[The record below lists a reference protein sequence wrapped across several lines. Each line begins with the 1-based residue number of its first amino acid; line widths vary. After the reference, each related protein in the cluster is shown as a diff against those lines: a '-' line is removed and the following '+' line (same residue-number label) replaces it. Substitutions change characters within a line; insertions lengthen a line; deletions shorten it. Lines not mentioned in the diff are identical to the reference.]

1 MTFDEL
7 LDTYEPKLAAAF
19 REGIESIKSGIVLK
33 RVTERLER
41 GNIGGAIEAMLIEPE
56 AFSALDLAL
65 QEAFNAGG
73 INAVGDLPIVRDP
86 QGAKVIFRFGVRNP
100 EAERILRDLSS
111 TMVTHITEDQRQGV
125 RYALE
130 QGLARGANPRATA
143 LDVIGRQNRVTGRR
157 EGGVIGL
164 TSRQMEYIERAR
176 HNLASGD
183 PKLMKQ
189 YLALGTRDK
198 RFDLTVT
205 AAILSEKPITGEN
218 LQKIIGRLN
227 DKNLLLRGEML
238 ARTETMMALGSA
250 RDQAIR
256 QQIQS
261 GKVEVQDVTKIWR
274 SAGDSRVRHTHRVL
288 NGKSIGIDD
297 YFLSPS
303 GAAIRYPGDPQAP
316 ISETS
321 GCRCHLQYKVDYI
334 GAVARRY
341 RAEAA

>member
-7 LDTYEPKLAAAF
+7 LATYEPRLAAAF
-19 REGIESIKSGIVLK
+19 REAVDDIKSSIILA
-33 RVTERLER
+33 RVVERLER
-41 GNIGGAIEAMLIEPE
+41 GDVNGAIEAMQLEPE
-56 AFSALDLAL
+56 AFSALEIAL

-73 INAVGDLPIVRDP
+73 SNFVGELPKVMDP
-86 QGAKVIFRFGVRNP
+86 QGNRVIWRFGVRNP
-100 EAERILRDLSS
+100 VAEAILRDLSS

-125 RYALE
+125 RQALE

-164 TSRQMEYIERAR
+164 TRYQIEFIDRAR
-176 HNLASGD
+176 GNLASGD
-183 PKLMKQ
+183 PELMKK
-189 YLALGTRDK
+189 YFELKTRDK
-198 RFDLTVT
+198 RFDRTVS
-205 AAILSEKPITGEN
+205 AAIREGKPVAGEA
-218 LQKIIGRLN
+218 LTRIIGRLN

-250 RDQAIR
+250 RDEAMR
-256 QQIQS
+256 QQIES
-261 GKVEVQDVTKIWR
+261 GKVQAQDVTKIWR

-288 NGKSIGIDD
+288 NGKGVGIDET
-297 YFLSPS
+297 FQSPS
-303 GAAIRYPGDPQAP
+303 GALLRYPGDPRAP
-316 ISETS
+316 IMETS
-321 GCRCHLQYKVDYI
+321 GCRCRLEYKIDYI

>member
-1 MTFDEL
+1 MTFEDL

-19 REGIESIKSGIVLK
+19 REGIEEIKSSVVLA
-33 RVTERLER
+33 RVIERLER
-41 GNIGGAIEAMLIEPE
+41 GDVSGAIAAMLIEPE
-56 AFSALDLAL
+56 AFAALDLAL

-73 INAVGDLPIVRDP
+73 INAIGDLPTIRDP
-86 QGAKVIFRFGVRNP
+86 NGAKVVFRFGVRNP

-143 LDVIGRQNRVTGRR
+143 LDVVGRQNRVTGRR

-164 TSRQMEYIERAR
+164 TSRQIEYIERAR
-176 HNLASGD
+176 VNLASGD
-183 PKLMKQ
+183 PKLMKL
-189 YLALGTRDK
+189 YLALETRDK
-198 RFDLTVT
+198 RFDRTVT
-205 AAILSEKPITGEN
+205 AAMMAGKPIAGEN

-238 ARTETMMALGSA
+238 ARTETMMALGAA
-250 RDQAIR
+250 RDQAMR
-256 QQIQS
+256 QQITS
-261 GKVEVQDVTKIWR
+261 GKVEAQDVTKIWR

-288 NGKSIGIDD
+288 NGKSVGIDE
-297 YFLSPS
+297 YFFSPS

>member
-1 MTFDEL
+1 MTFEEL

-19 REGIESIKSGIVLK
+19 REGIEEIKSSIVLA
-33 RVTERLER
+33 RVVERLEK
-41 GNIGGAIEAMLIEPE
+41 GDVSGAIEAMLIEPE
-56 AFSALDLAL
+56 AFAALDLAL

-73 INAVGDLPIVRDP
+73 INAIGELPTVRDP
-86 QGAKVIFRFGVRNP
+86 NGAKVVFRFGVRNP
-100 EAERILRDLSS
+100 EAERILRDISS
-111 TMVTHITEDQRQGV
+111 TMVTHITEDQRQGI

-143 LDVIGRQNRVTGRR
+143 LDVVGRQNRVTGRR

-164 TSRQMEYIERAR
+164 TSRQIEYIERAR
-176 HNLASGD
+176 QNLASGD

-189 YLALGTRDK
+189 YLALVTRDK
-198 RFDLTVT
+198 RFDRTVT
-205 AAILSEKPITGEN
+205 AAMKAGKPITGEN

-250 RDQAIR
+250 RDQAMR
-256 QQIQS
+256 QQITS
-261 GKVEVQDVTKIWR
+261 GKVEAQDVTKIWR

-288 NGKSIGIDD
+288 NGRSVAIDD
-297 YFLSPS
+297 YFFSPS

-316 ISETS
+316 IYDDIKTKY
-321 GCRCHLQYKVDYI
+321 GVN
-334 GAVARRY
+334 
-341 RAEAA
+341 